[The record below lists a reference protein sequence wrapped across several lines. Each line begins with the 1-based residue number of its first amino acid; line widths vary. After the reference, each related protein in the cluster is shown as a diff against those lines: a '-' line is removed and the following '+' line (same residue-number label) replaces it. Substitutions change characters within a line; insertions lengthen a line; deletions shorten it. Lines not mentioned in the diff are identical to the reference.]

1 MGKLCKILLVSALLL
16 IGGCSTKESEK
27 KEPVSDNTE
36 RTTLKITIKDE
47 VNNKELFSGDVSVE
61 GKTETL
67 ADFLEK
73 AKDLDVVM
81 EDGQYGKTIMGLKG
95 VETKDF
101 NKGPWWL
108 YESENNES
116 CKAAGS
122 CDAASSLKIKDG
134 DDFTFKY
141 TASFS

>member
-1 MGKLCKILLVSALLL
+1 MGKLCKILLVSAMLLV
-16 IGGCSTKESEK
+16 GGCSSKESEK
-27 KEPVSDNTE
+27 K
-36 RTTLKITIKDE
+36 
-47 VNNKELFSGDVSVE
+47 
-61 GKTETL
+61 GKVETL

-73 AKDLDVVM
+73 AKDLNVVM
-81 EDGQYGKTIMGLKG
+81 EDGQYGKTIMAMKG

-134 DDFTFKY
+134 DAFTFTY
-141 TASFS
+141 TASY

>member
-81 EDGQYGKTIMGLKG
+81 EDGQTIMGLKG

-122 CDAASSLKIKDG
+122 CDAASRLKIKDG

>member
-1 MGKLCKILLVSALLL
+1 MGKLCKILLVSAMLLV
-16 IGGCSTKESEK
+16 GGCSSKETEK
-27 KEPVSDNTE
+27 KEPTSDNTE

-47 VNNKELFSGDVSVE
+47 VHHKELFSGDVSVE

-73 AKDLDVVM
+73 AKDLNVVM
-81 EDGQYGKTIMGLKG
+81 EDGQYGKTIMGMKG

-122 CDAASSLKIKDG
+122 CDAASNLKIKDK
-134 DDFTFKY
+134 DEFTFKY
-141 TASFS
+141 TDSFD

>member
-1 MGKLCKILLVSALLL
+1 MGKLCKVLLVSAMLL

-27 KEPVSDNTE
+27 KGPVSDNTE
-36 RTTLKITIKDE
+36 KTTLKITIKDE
-47 VNNKELFSGDVSVE
+47 VNNKELFNGDVSVE

-73 AKDLDVVM
+73 AEDLNVVM
-81 EDGQYGKTIMGLKG
+81 EDGQYGKTIMGMKG
-95 VETKDF
+95 LETEDF

-122 CDAASSLKIKDG
+122 CDAASSLNIKDG

-141 TASFS
+141 TASY